1 MKKKKE
7 KPPRLY
13 TNLYEL
19 KNKQIHAKGRWFADN
34 KAYFS
39 IWAFLKFN
47 IFLDKKKKEIFF
59 WNLIPKIQRSIVKK
73 EGRVKNKEL
82 PGKGDKQNRNKR
94 FQKTEVKN

>member
-1 MKKKKE
+1 MGILE
-7 KPPRLY
+7 I
-13 TNLYEL
+13 
-19 KNKQIHAKGRWFADN
+19 Q
-34 KAYFS
+34 YF
-39 IWAFLKFN
+39 FRQ
-47 IFLDKKKKEIFF
+47 KKKEIFF